1 MNKVIDMMMS
11 QLKMRNPQMFQFLEQ
26 AQKNQSNPQ
35 EIFKEI
41 TKNYK
46 PEQIENI
53 FNKARQFGISDDVI
67 DKFKQ
72 G

>member
-1 MNKVIDMMMS
+1 
-11 QLKMRNPQMFQFLEQ
+11 MFQFISQ

-46 PEQIENI
+46 PEQLESI
-53 FNKARQFGISDDVI
+53 FNKARQFGISDDI
-67 DKFKQ
+67 INQLK
-72 G
+72 